1 METSY
6 NLKRRDSGDS
16 DKDGEKK
23 QCTPKPK
30 KQQPQIEKQK
40 PQQPMPIQPQNP
52 QKNSKDHHQSYPQ
65 RPAQNLHSPAK
76 HIQKEPPSYQFFLLS
91 LQSPLPK
98 CSPDPDQ

>member
-30 KQQPQIEKQK
+30 KQQPQIGKQK
-40 PQQPMPIQPQNP
+40 LQQPMPIQPHKPTEKNP
-52 QKNSKDHHQSYPQ
+52 RTITNHT
-65 RPAQNLHSPAK
+65 
-76 HIQKEPPSYQFFLLS
+76 E
-91 LQSPLPK
+91 
-98 CSPDPDQ
+98 